1 MSRHIVIYPGTFDPL
16 TFGHLDIIQRASRLG
31 DELIVAVAANA
42 GKGPLLTV
50 EERTDLVTT
59 ECRHLSDDGTVKVP
73 VRVLNFSNLLTD
85 FAREQGASVVIR
97 GLRAVSDFEIEFQM
111 ASINKRLHGDLETVF
126 LMAAEHQHFVASRF
140 VKEVS
145 RYGGDISSFVP
156 ASVVRKMKQIGA
168 AHDCNPG

>member
-1 MSRHIVIYPGTFDPL
+1 MTRRIVIYPGTFDPL
-16 TFGHLDIIQRASRLG
+16 TYGHLDIIERASKLG

-42 GKGPLLTV
+42 GKGPLLSIKDRTELVTV
-50 EERTDLVTT
+50 EARRLAE
-59 ECRHLSDDGTVKVP
+59 DGTITTP
-73 VRVLNFSNLLTD
+73 IRVLNFSTLLTD
-85 FAREQGASVVIR
+85 FAREQGASVIVR

-145 RYGGDISSFVP
+145 RFGGDISSFVP
-156 ASVVRKMKQIGA
+156 ASVLRKMRDVNAG
-168 AHDCNPG
+168 

>member
-1 MSRHIVIYPGTFDPL
+1 MDRHIVIYPGTFDPL
-16 TFGHLDIIQRASRLG
+16 TYGHLDIIERASKLG

-42 GKGPLLTV
+42 GKGPLLSIEDRTELV
-50 EERTDLVTT
+50 AAEAQRLTEEGTITT
-59 ECRHLSDDGTVKVP
+59 LIT
-73 VRVLNFSNLLTD
+73 VLNFSTLLTD
-85 FAREQGASVVIR
+85 FAREQGASVIVR

-145 RYGGDISSFVP
+145 RFGGDISSFVP
-156 ASVVRKMKQIGA
+156 ASVLRKMRDVNA
-168 AHDCNPG
+168 D

>member
-1 MSRHIVIYPGTFDPL
+1 MAKRIVIYPGTFDPL
-16 TFGHLDIIQRASRLG
+16 TYGHMDIIERASRLG

-42 GKGPLLTV
+42 GKGPLLSV
-50 EERTDLVTT
+50 EDRTELVAI
-59 ECRHLSDDGTVKVP
+59 EANRLQEDGTITTP
-73 VRVLNFSNLLTD
+73 IRVLNFATLLID
-85 FAREQGASVVIR
+85 FAREQGASLIVR

-145 RYGGDISSFVP
+145 KFGGDISSFVP
-156 ASVVRKMKQIGA
+156 ASVVRKMDELSG
-168 AHDCNPG
+168 H

>member
-1 MSRHIVIYPGTFDPL
+1 MSRIVIYPGTFDPL
-16 TFGHLDIIQRASRLG
+16 TFGHIDIIERASNLG

-50 EERTDLVTT
+50 EERTELVAQ
-59 ECRHLSDDGTVKVP
+59 EVKRLNEDGTITTP
-73 VRVLNFSNLLTD
+73 IRVLSFTSLLTD
-85 FAREQGASVVIR
+85 LAREQKASIIVR

-145 RYGGDISSFVP
+145 KYGGDISSFVP
-156 ASVVRKMKQIGA
+156 ASVVRKMNALKV
-168 AHDCNPG
+168 

>member
-1 MSRHIVIYPGTFDPL
+1 MSKRIVIYPGTFDPL
-16 TFGHLDIIQRASRLG
+16 TYGHLDIIERASKLG

-42 GKGPLLTV
+42 GKGPLLSV
-50 EERTDLVTT
+50 EDRTELVAT
-59 ECRHLSDDGTVKVP
+59 EAQRLAEDGTITTP
-73 VRVLNFSNLLTD
+73 IRVLNFSTLLTD
-85 FAREQGASVVIR
+85 FAREQNASVIVR

-145 RYGGDISSFVP
+145 RFGGDITSFVP
-156 ASVVRKMKQIGA
+156 TSVVRKMKEVDTG
-168 AHDCNPG
+168 

>member
-1 MSRHIVIYPGTFDPL
+1 MTKRIVIYPGTFDPL
-16 TFGHLDIIQRASRLG
+16 TYGHLDIIERASKLG

-42 GKGPLLTV
+42 GKGPLLSV
-50 EERTDLVTT
+50 EDRTELVAT
-59 ECRHLSDDGTVKVP
+59 EAQRLAEDGTIRTP
-73 VRVLNFSNLLTD
+73 IRVLNFSTLLTD
-85 FAREQGASVVIR
+85 FAREQNASVIVR

-145 RYGGDISSFVP
+145 RFGGDISSFVP
-156 ASVVRKMKQIGA
+156 ASVVRKMRDVNAG
-168 AHDCNPG
+168 